1 MLNGFWDPILQF
13 IEKQPVLFGLF
24 GIILGSI
31 LAPLWPWIGSSIAR
45 FTKFL
50 WMKMRGKG
58 ADHHFETIYL
68 DWLIREH
75 RHLGLLPAQLVAR
88 RWKDRQKLGQLEQIY
103 VKLAISAQSD
113 DERWAE
119 TYRDGENS
127 WCKQPWIVWRFIKS
141 LLRFLLPS
149 VLSSRMSIF
158 TEQTYQ
164 PGDLGLVIDRH
175 KRLVIRG
182 DPGSGKT
189 TLLRYLAV
197 TCART
202 LRNNRRDG
210 DSHSHVKK
218 RLLWTT
224 HPFPIFVRLR
234 RHGNV
239 ANWDEA
245 KELTNAMLEELPSE
259 LKRRC
264 PPDFFEQRLCKG
276 RCLIL
281 LDAFDELGTPDAR
294 AAMARKIAGFL
305 EVYKRDDNRIVIT
318 TRIVGYE
325 GQLDQYDFMARTVQN
340 LKAGEIRAL
349 VKQRYNAIALA
360 ETTLRPDQESR
371 DIEQKMRERAERL
384 IEKIEHT
391 PRLNQ
396 LATNPMLLSLIVLV
410 HSLKIELPEE
420 RLLLYRDCV
429 EILTE
434 SWQQF
439 KREELGLKREEREEL
454 TLNQKLI
461 LLREL
466 AFAMQQQRKDEG
478 SLALIPKDEARDII
492 ARKLPDFLA
501 RASAGNEAAKKVAFE
516 AAEAWIASIQGESG
530 ILVEQGLDEDGEPLI
545 GFSHL
550 TFQEYLAAVAIHEEP
565 AYQSLLWRDLLQ
577 PAWQEVV
584 LLYAALANHATPLIH
599 ILLTASQQPHGVL
612 LAGRCIAERLK
623 KVDADARQRTVEK
636 LKDGFVAADDETASE
651 FAKVMSL
658 LREREI
664 TTFLRQQLS
673 NSSLQKRI
681 AVATALGQTR
691 DDSPELEQVRA
702 DLVQIVETSREK
714 AITIAARE
722 ALAGVGDPRFIGPE
736 AVLVRVPKQPENA
749 PALMRTWKDVKASA
763 EWMKEKRFRQRFSLL
778 ARVMDYWLFTRWC
791 TMRKRPWYGYEFEIG
806 KYPVTN
812 MEYYRFIEATQHPA
826 PISWKEGTF
835 PREEATHP
843 VTGITRKDAQVYCAW
858 LSARTGK
865 KYRLPTAWE
874 WEWAAAGPQG
884 WRYPWGNQFDPDKC
898 NTKESRNEGTTPVGS
913 YVDGNSFCGAS
924 DMIGNVWEITLGKQL
939 AEIVA
944 EEGATIAAVAAVVSV
959 SVAAVV
965 AIAAGEA
972 TISIILAVVAVV
984 SVVVAVVAALA
995 GEVLTGEVVRGEV
1008 LAGEVVR
1015 GGAWNTSSNEATCL
1029 FREGFENVRVVGF
1042 RCLREVDASV

>member
-1 MLNGFWDPILQF
+1 MSNGFWDPILQF
-13 IEKQPVLFGLF
+13 IEKHQILFGLISAVLC
-24 GIILGSI
+24 IILGSI
-31 LAPLWPWIGSSIAR
+31 LNPLWPWIGNSIAR
-45 FTKFL
+45 FAKFL
-50 WMKMRGKG
+50 WMKLRGQG
-58 ADHHFETIYL
+58 ADHHFETMYL

-103 VKLAISAQSD
+103 VKLAISTQSG
-113 DERWAE
+113 DEHWAE
-119 TYRDGENS
+119 TYGDGENS
-127 WCKQPWIVWRFIKS
+127 WRKKPWIVWRLIKR
-141 LLRFLLPS
+141 LLQLLSPS
-149 VLSSRMSIF
+149 ALSSRIPIL
-158 TEQTYQ
+158 TEQTYE

-175 KRLVIRG
+175 KRLIIRG

-210 DSHSHVKK
+210 DSRSLVKK
-218 RLLWTT
+218 RLLWTI

-239 ANWDEA
+239 TNWDEA
-245 KELTNAMLEELPSE
+245 KELTHTMLEELPPE

-264 PPDFFEQRLCKG
+264 PPDFFERRLLKG

-281 LDAFDELGTPDAR
+281 LDAFDELGTPNAR

-305 EVYKRDDNRIVIT
+305 EIYKRDDNRTVVT

-325 GQLDQYDFMARTVQN
+325 GQLDQYDFMVRTVQN

-360 ETTLRPDQESR
+360 ETTLRADQESR

-410 HSLKIELPEE
+410 HSLKVELPEE

-466 AFAMQQQRKDEG
+466 AFAMQQQRKDE
-478 SLALIPKDEARDII
+478 SNLALIPKDVARDII
-492 ARKLPDFLA
+492 ARKLPDFLIG
-501 RASAGNEAAKKVAFE
+501 ASPQIEAVQ
-516 AAEAWIASIQGESG
+516 AAEAWIASVQGESG
-530 ILVEQGLDEDGEPLI
+530 ILVEQGLDEAGEPLI

-565 AYQSLLWRDLLQ
+565 THQSLLWQNLLH
-577 PAWQEVV
+577 PTWQEVV
-584 LLYAALANHATPLIH
+584 LLYASLANHATPLIH
-599 ILLTASQQPHGVL
+599 TLLIAPQQPHGVL
-612 LAGRCIAERLK
+612 LAGRCLAERLK
-623 KVDADARQRTVEK
+623 KVDADIRQQTMEK
-636 LKDGFVAADDETASE
+636 LKEGFVAADDETASD
-651 FAKVMSL
+651 FGVVMGL

-673 NSSLQKRI
+673 NPSVKKQLI
-681 AVATALGQTR
+681 AVNALGQTR
-691 DDSPELEQVRA
+691 EDSPELEQVRA
-702 DLVQIVETSREK
+702 DLAQLVETSREK
-714 AITIAARE
+714 AITVATRE
-722 ALAGVGDPRFIGPE
+722 ALARVGDPRFTGPE
-736 AVLVRVPKQPENA
+736 PILVRVPKQPEDV
-749 PALMRTWKDVKASA
+749 PALMRTWKDVKASL
-763 EWMKEKRFRQRFSLL
+763 EWRKTKKIGYRFNLL
-778 ARVMDYWLFTRWC
+778 TRVIDYWFFTRWC
-791 TMRKRPWYGYEFEIG
+791 AMRKRPWYGYEFEIG

-812 MEYYRFIEATQHPA
+812 IEYYRFIEATRHRA
-826 PISWKEGTF
+826 PESWKEGTF

-843 VTGITRKDAQVYCAW
+843 VTDITRTDAQAYCVW
-858 LSARTGK
+858 LSSKTGK
-865 KYRLPTAWE
+865 RYRLPTEWE

-884 WRYPWGNQFDPDKC
+884 WQYPWGNQFDPDKC
-898 NTKESRNEGTTPVGS
+898 NTKESGNEGTTPVGS
-913 YVDGNSFCGAS
+913 YVDSNSFCGAS
-924 DMIGNVWEITLGKQL
+924 DMVGNIWEITSGN
-939 AEIVA
+939 
-944 EEGATIAAVAAVVSV
+944 
-959 SVAAVV
+959 
-965 AIAAGEA
+965 
-972 TISIILAVVAVV
+972 ILARVAVEIAR
-984 SVVVAVVAALA
+984 VAVEIARVAGVGGVGGVA
-995 GEVLTGEVVRGEV
+995 GV
-1008 LAGEVVR
+1008 AGVGGVVVR
-1015 GGAWNTSSNEATCL
+1015 GGAWNVSANKATCF
-1029 FREGFENVRVVGF
+1029 FRESITNTKARGF
-1042 RCLREVDASV
+1042 RCVREVDSGV

>member
-1 MLNGFWDPILQF
+1 MPNAFWNSILQF
-13 IEKQPVLFGLF
+13 IEKSPVLFGLI

-31 LAPLWPWIGSSIAR
+31 LAPMWPWIGSSIAR
-45 FTKFL
+45 LAKFL
-50 WMKMRGKG
+50 WMKMRGQG
-58 ADHHFETIYL
+58 ADHHFETMYL

-103 VKLAISAQSD
+103 VKLAISTQSG
-113 DERWAE
+113 DEHWAE
-119 TYRDGENS
+119 TYGDGENS
-127 WCKQPWIVWRFIKS
+127 WRKRPWIVWRFIKR
-141 LLRFLLPS
+141 LLQLLLPS
-149 VLSSRMSIF
+149 ALSSRIPIL
-158 TEQTYQ
+158 TEQTYE

-210 DSHSHVKK
+210 DSHSNVKK
-218 RLLWTT
+218 RLLWTA
-224 HPFPIFVRLR
+224 HPFPILVRLR

-239 ANWDEA
+239 ASWDEA
-245 KELTNAMLEELPSE
+245 KELTHTMLEELPPE

-264 PPDFFEQRLCKG
+264 PPDFFERRLRNG

-305 EVYKRDDNRIVIT
+305 EIYRRDNNRIVVT

-325 GQLDQYDFMARTVQN
+325 GQLDQYDFMVRTVQN

-360 ETTLRPDQESR
+360 ETTLRTDQESR

-410 HSLKIELPEE
+410 HSLKVELPEE

-466 AFAMQQQRKDEG
+466 AFAMQQRRKDEG

-492 ARKLPDFLA
+492 ARKLPDFLSG
-501 RASAGNEAAKKVAFE
+501 ASADNEATKKAAFE

-530 ILVEQGLDEDGEPLI
+530 MLVEQGLDEDGEPLI

-550 TFQEYLAAVAIHEEP
+550 TFQEYLAAVAIYEEP
-565 AYQSLLWRDLLQ
+565 DYQSLLWRDLLQ

-599 ILLTASQQPHGVL
+599 TLLTASQQPHGVL
-612 LAGRCIAERLK
+612 LAGRCLAERLK
-623 KVDADARQRTVEK
+623 KVDADVRQRTVEK
-636 LKDGFVAADDETASE
+636 LKEGFLTANDETASG
-651 FAKVMSL
+651 FAKVMGL

-673 NSSLQKRI
+673 NPSLQKQVVA
-681 AVATALGQTR
+681 AVALGQTR
-691 DDSPELEQVRA
+691 EDSPELEPVRT
-702 DLVQIVETSREK
+702 DLVQLVETSREK

-722 ALAGVGDPRFIGPE
+722 ALAQVGDPRFTGPE
-736 AVLVRVPKQPENA
+736 PVLVCVPEQPENV
-749 PALMRTWKDVKASA
+749 PALMRTWKDVKASP
-763 EWMKEKRFRQRFSLL
+763 EWLKAKKFRQRFSLL
-778 ARVMDYWLFTRWC
+778 ARVVDYGLFTKWR
-791 TMRKRPWYGYEFEIG
+791 TMQKRPWYGYEFEIG

-812 MEYYRFIEATQHPA
+812 IEYYRFIEATQHPA

-843 VTGITRKDAQVYCAW
+843 ITGITRKDAMAYCAW
-858 LSARTGK
+858 LSAKTGK
-865 KYRLPTAWE
+865 KYRLPTTWE

-884 WRYPWGNQFDPDKC
+884 WRYPWGNRFDPDKC
-898 NTKESRNEGTTPVGS
+898 NTKESGNEGTTPVGS
-913 YVDGNSFCGAS
+913 YIDGNSFCGAS

-939 AEIVA
+939 TGIIA
-944 EEGATIAAVAAVVSV
+944 EEGSAIAAAVAVSLVTAAAVVSL
-959 SVAAVV
+959 
-965 AIAAGEA
+965 AAGESA
-972 TISIILAVVAVV
+972 V
-984 SVVVAVVAALA
+984 SVVAASLAVISVVIALVASLA
-995 GEVLTGEVVRGEV
+995 GEVVAGEVVG
-1008 LAGEVVR
+1008 GEVVR
-1015 GGAWNTSSNEATCL
+1015 GGAWETSSKEATCF
-1029 FREGFENVRVVGF
+1029 FRESTTNTKVVGF
-1042 RCLREVDASV
+1042 RCVREVDEGV